1 MKLHIKNMV
10 CLRCELWVKQIFRD
24 LEIPINYVRLG
35 EVDVVGEIS
44 EVELTQIN
52 KKLLE
57 AGFELMVDVHSQL
70 IEQIK
75 LEVYAWV
82 NSEENKS
89 DPNFTQQL
97 STRLKKEY
105 SYLSHAFS
113 LGMHETLKH
122 YIIRLRIERVKRLIL
137 QNELNF
143 SEISFELNYSSL
155 AHLSKQFKLIE
166 GISPSEYKLEVLPP
180 K

>member
-24 LEIPINYVRLG
+24 LEIPIKYVRLG
-35 EVDVVGEIS
+35 EVELLREIS
-44 EVELTQIN
+44 EVEFNQIN

-57 AGFELMVDVHSQL
+57 AGFELIVDLNSQL

-75 LEVYAWV
+75 LEVYSWV

-89 DPNFTQQL
+89 DPNFTIQL
-97 STRLKKEY
+97 SSRLKRDY
-105 SYLSHAFS
+105 SYLSHTFS

-166 GISPSEYKLEVLPP
+166 GMTPSEYKLEVLPH